1 MTTEAVT
8 LRYVVV
14 SLLPVLFIAMV
25 GSGFLMWL
33 RYRFNRIEK
42 RIKQLK
48 KEIGEEKGKWKK
60 KDMIE

>member
-48 KEIGEEKGKWKK
+48 KEIGEEKGK
-60 KDMIE
+60 